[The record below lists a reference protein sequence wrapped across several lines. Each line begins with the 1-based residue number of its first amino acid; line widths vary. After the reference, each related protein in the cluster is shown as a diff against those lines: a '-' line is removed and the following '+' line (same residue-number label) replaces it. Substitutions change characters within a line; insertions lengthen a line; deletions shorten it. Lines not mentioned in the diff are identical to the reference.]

1 MTSTRKSISAKIT
14 WMNMLVS
21 GTALLLA
28 GASFFAYDQVT
39 FRQGL
44 VHSLSA
50 QAQIVASN
58 SVSAL
63 VFNDPQ
69 SAANTLFALNSSPSI
84 ESAAIFTASGNHSPA
99 TCGTAGPSFQRS
111 SISPA
116 IRRKRTGSRILI

>member
-1 MTSTRKSISAKIT
+1 
-14 WMNMLVS
+14 MNMLVS
-21 GTALLLA
+21 GAALLLA
-28 GASFFAYDQVT
+28 GAAFFAYDQVT

-84 ESAAIFTASGNHSPA
+84 ESAAIFTASRKPFASYLRNGETIIPEILD
-99 TCGTAGPSFQRS
+99 QS
-111 SISPA
+111 SDTKESYRFKDA
-116 IRRKRTGSRILI
+116 DLILVQP